1 MIHIPQP
8 YNTTELTSTWT
19 TKFAVFH
26 PEISQDGK
34 SEWSRKKSL
43 FNSLNHPFDF
53 PPILPFH
60 QLGFSWNK
68 RISLPK
74 LCLLGAL
81 PTRVFGRELIW
92 PFTPIQRNRF
102 RHHHRF
108 SGWCFRPDQKNMI
121 VKMGFIFLDFRG
133 ENKKYELPPPRLYCI
148 LIDQKRDP
156 FLAVYHNHPP
166 WLITGYIPSRKLSY
180 PPGGKGKSSS
190 NMPYQ
195 GDMVNSLEGRFSVSY
210 MDFFQK

>member
-1 MIHIPQP
+1 MDKSIGFKTVWGIYIVYSPT

-19 TKFAVFH
+19 TKFAVFTLRYH
-26 PEISQDGK
+26 KMENQSGLARRAFSTPWITL
-34 SEWSRKKSL
+34 W
-43 FNSLNHPFDF
+43 F

-121 VKMGFIFLDFRG
+121 VKMGSSSLIFGVKIKSMSCHHPD
-133 ENKKYELPPPRLYCI
+133 YI
-148 LIDQKRDP
+148 
-156 FLAVYHNHPP
+156 VY
-166 WLITGYIPSRKLSY
+166 WLIK
-180 PPGGKGKSSS
+180 KGI
-190 NMPYQ
+190 
-195 GDMVNSLEGRFSVSY
+195 LF
-210 MDFFQK
+210 